1 MIPKTLKNQ
10 SVHLTKRD
18 RYQQLTAGI
27 VLAVGGLI
35 ISIPFIWMILSAFK
49 TESEVMQIPPT
60 LWPQKFTL
68 ENFINLFENMNF
80 ALYLKNTIIIVL
92 CSFIGLFLN
101 AMAGYGFAKFKF
113 KGKEKLFYLVLA
125 TMMIPGQVTMI
136 PVYLILNEMHLTN
149 TMVGI
154 VLPGLVGAFS
164 IFLFRQFMS
173 TIPDEL
179 LEAARLDGAS
189 EFRVFVQIVLPICKP
204 ILAVQGILTFI
215 AGWNS
220 FLWPLIIANDENL
233 YTLSVALSLLKGQYG
248 GNFAL
253 QMAGSTFMVVP
264 IIVIFMFFQKYII
277 ESYTISGMK

>member
-1 MIPKTLKNQ
+1 MKAKKLQRQ
-10 SVHLTKRD
+10 SFQKDCL
-18 RYQQLTAGI
+18 QQWIAGI
-27 VLAVGGLI
+27 ILTLGGLI
-35 ISIPFIWMILSAFK
+35 ISLPFIWMILSAFK
-49 TESEVMQIPPT
+49 IENEVLQIPPT
-60 LWPQKFTL
+60 LIPEKFTFD
-68 ENFINLFENMNF
+68 NFHYLFENMNF
-80 ALYLKNTIIIVL
+80 MLYFKNTILVVL
-92 CSFIGLFLN
+92 ASFVGLFLN
-101 AMAGYGFAKFKF
+101 AMAGYGFAKYKF
-113 KGKEKLFYLVLA
+113 KGKDKLFYLVLA

-136 PVYLILNEMHLTN
+136 PVYLILNELHLTN
-149 TMVGI
+149 TMIGI

-189 EFRVFVQIVLPICKP
+189 EFRVFLQIVLPISKP

-220 FLWPLIIANDENL
+220 FLWPLIIANDERL
-233 YTLSVALSLLKGQYG
+233 YTLSVGLSLLKGQYG

-264 IIVIFMFFQKYII
+264 IIVVFMIFQKHII
-277 ESYTISGMK
+277 KGYTISGMK